1 MPMRAANTKLM
12 FEQLLIE
19 LGEWGALCVWSRH
32 DTSGQSLPPLVTEVE
47 LEDKDTH
54 DAVHRV
60 IRQALGE
67 LSANVDAD
75 FRLPR

>member
-1 MPMRAANTKLM
+1 MGRS
-12 FEQLLIE
+12 
-19 LGEWGALCVWSRH
+19 LCMVATRH
-32 DTSGQSLPPLVTEVE
+32 LRTILTPISKTEVE

-67 LSANVDAD
+67 LSANVDAV
-75 FRLPR
+75 LSAPPSALLL

>member
-1 MPMRAANTKLM
+1 MVAT
-12 FEQLLIE
+12 
-19 LGEWGALCVWSRH
+19 RH
-32 DTSGQSLPPLVTEVE
+32 LRTILTPILVTEVE

-75 FRLPR
+75 FRLPSSWSTVRTHPPFYFEAVAPR